1 MAEIQGYVRASL
13 KRRSKMSQTVSNEIK
28 TSLSAI
34 EKINAVE
41 GFDPSQFAIEYTDLK
56 TNETRKYLPVVIRLA
71 WFRLK
76 YEKGKVS
83 VKVEPE
89 GEGFVA
95 TAKVYSDYKDEET
108 MFLAEGTAYRAPLS
122 DGFVSVRGWAQTAAI
137 GVALRNAGF
146 GLQFDLVGEDVVE
159 TMTDGHMASAV
170 VTSEKENA
178 AVSGSK
184 AQEAHPRELTSE
196 ERFRLA
202 SQKPCPI
209 VKYNGRTLG
218 DMIMLD
224 PNALKWV
231 AEKYTGDETIKEAA
245 KYLCDYAV
253 SQSVA

>member
-1 MAEIQGYVRASL
+1 
-13 KRRSKMSQTVSNEIK
+13 MSQTVSNEIK
-28 TSLSAI
+28 KTLSAI
-34 EKINAVE
+34 EKINVVE
-41 GFDPSQFAIEYTDLK
+41 GFDPSQLAIEYTDLK

-95 TAKVYSDYKDEET
+95 TARVYCDYKDDET

-146 GLQFDLVGEDVVE
+146 GLQFDLAGEDVVE

-178 AVSGSK
+178 AVSGNK
-184 AQEAHPRELTSE
+184 APEAMPRELTPE
-196 ERFRLA
+196 EKFRQA

>member
-1 MAEIQGYVRASL
+1 
-13 KRRSKMSQTVSNEIK
+13 MSQTVSNEIK

-83 VKVEPE
+83 VRVEPE

-95 TAKVYSDYKDEET
+95 TARVYCDYKDEET
-108 MFLAEGTAYRAPLS
+108 MFLAEGTAYRAPLA

-146 GLQFDLVGEDVVE
+146 GLQFDLAGEDVVE

-170 VTSEKENA
+170 MQSEKENA
-178 AVSGSK
+178 AVSGRK
-184 AQEAHPRELTSE
+184 TLDPPPPELTPE
-196 ERFRLA
+196 EKFRQA

-209 VKYNGRTLG
+209 TKYNGRTLG

-231 AEKYTGDETIKEAA
+231 AEKYTGDEEVKEAA

-253 SQSVA
+253 SQSAA

>member
-1 MAEIQGYVRASL
+1 
-13 KRRSKMSQTVSNEIK
+13 MSQNNSNEMK
-28 TSLSAI
+28 AALAVI
-34 EKINAVE
+34 EKINAVD

-56 TNETRKYLPVVIRLA
+56 TNEARKYLPVVIRLA

-83 VKVEPE
+83 VKVERE

-95 TAKVYSDYKDEET
+95 TARVYCDYKDEET
-108 MFLAEGTAYRAPLS
+108 MFLAEGTAYRAPLA

-146 GLQFDLVGEDVVE
+146 GLQFDLAGEDVVE

-170 VTSEKENA
+170 MQSEKEND
-178 AVSGSK
+178 AVSEKK
-184 AQEAHPRELTSE
+184 APEAPSRELTPE
-196 ERFRLA
+196 EKFRQA

-253 SQSVA
+253 SQLVA